1 MVKRIFLFIFVL
13 ILILSGLGAWLL
25 LSSSAL
31 EKITPVFLI
40 KYVDPRDMSIAKT
53 EGNLLRGAKFKDIKI
68 NKVKGINPEISAEIQ
83 EVKFSFPNLKME
95 GITLKVTNGRLELSK
110 ESPVIFQGGYQN
122 QTLDFNIYANTID
135 LKRLSALFP
144 NISVFRDIR
153 GIAVNPDIYLK
164 GPWLDKKITGEFM
177 VKDGFYKEFKLT
189 GCFVTANC
197 ALKKIN
203 NKLSLI
209 GNIDLKQGVLTI
221 RKTNIQIEGGRII
234 LTENLKDSI
243 FDLKGFSLIEGI
255 RINIVFK
262 GTLYKPDLRL
272 TSDPPLPKDTLLL
285 MLATGRRWQ
294 DLKSSNSTGELNINV
309 VKDFIDY
316 FVLGG
321 SASNFA
327 KSLGISDISLT
338 YTTESKSIKA
348 TSPISDK
355 IGVTYGVEQKQPQ
368 GKPAATQYD
377 VGAQLK
383 VTDTVS
389 VEAERKIKPQS
400 GQTPG
405 GGQQQPDDTILLKYK
420 KEF

>member
-1 MVKRIFLFIFVL
+1 MIKKIFLLIFVL
-13 ILILSGLGAWLL
+13 ILIVSIFGAWLF

-40 KYVDPRDMSIAKT
+40 KYVDPRDMSIAKI
-53 EGNLLRGAKFKDIKI
+53 EGNLLRGAKFKEIKI
-68 NKVKGINPEISAEIQ
+68 GKFKGINSVISAEIQ
-83 EVKFSFPNLKME
+83 EINFSFPNLKIE

-110 ESPVIFQGGYQN
+110 ESPVIFQGAYQN
-122 QTLDFNIYANTID
+122 QTLDFNIYAGVID

-144 NISVFRDIR
+144 NISVLRDIR
-153 GIAVNPDIYLK
+153 GTAVNPDIYVK
-164 GPWLDKKITGEFM
+164 GSWLDKKITGEFM
-177 VKDGFYKEFKLT
+177 VREGFYKEFKLAE
-189 GCFVTANC
+189 CFVTANC
-197 ALKKIN
+197 ALKNIKK
-203 NKLSLI
+203 KLSLI

-221 RKTNIQIEGGRII
+221 RKTDIQLEGGRII

-243 FDLKGFSLIEGI
+243 FDLKGFLVIEGT

-272 TSDPPLPKDTLLL
+272 TSDPLLPKDTLLL
-285 MLATGRRWQ
+285 MLATGRKWQ
-294 DLKSSNSTGELNINV
+294 DLKSATPGGELNINV
-309 VKDFIDY
+309 IKDFIDY

-338 YTTESKSIKA
+338 YTTGSKSIKA
-348 TSPISDK
+348 TSPISDTL
-355 IGVTYGVEQKQPQ
+355 GVTYGIEQQQPQ

-377 VGAQLK
+377 VGAELK

-389 VEAERKIKPQS
+389 VEAERTIKQQS
-400 GQTPG
+400 DQTT
-405 GGQQQPDDTILLKYK
+405 GGQQQPEDTILLKYK
-420 KEF
+420 KKF